1 MELLNACSVLFAI
14 NVLSIDVIKVLTLS
28 SCPLNVNSE
37 ALTSPVILNVVAL
50 ANLSVDPDLPLIDPV
65 TLPVTLPIKFCENTF
80 KNCSFAVPI
89 FRVVVMFGTML
100 PVVNNPA
107 MFVSLPTN
115 NFLAIPTP
123 PLIMALP
130 VLIVAESV
138 VPLTSI

>member
-1 MELLNACSVLFAI
+1 
-14 NVLSIDVIKVLTLS
+14 
-28 SCPLNVNSE
+28 
-37 ALTSPVILNVVAL
+37 
-50 ANLSVDPDLPLIDPV
+50 
-65 TLPVTLPIKFCENTF
+65 
-80 KNCSFAVPI
+80 
-89 FRVVVMFGTML
+89 MFGTML

-138 VPLTSI
+138 VPLISS